1 MSMHSALLNV
11 LIQVDAEKDV
21 SIEIREDGKLSGNAF
36 VAFQS
41 PLLAER
47 AVKEKSK
54 RRLGK
59 RAITL
64 SIKSQ

>member
-1 MSMHSALLNV
+1 MLT
-11 LIQVDAEKDV
+11 QVDPERDV
-21 SIEIREDGKLSGNAF
+21 VIEISQDGRSTGNAF
-36 VAFQS
+36 VTLSS

-47 AVKEKSK
+47 AVREKNK

-59 RAITL
+59 RTITV